1 MLETDAALVVAIA
14 LAGGVLIQC
23 LAQAVR
29 VPAIVLLLAAGV
41 GLGPDGLGWVRPG
54 ELGEGLFLLVD
65 FAVAGILFEGA
76 LNLDITR
83 LRREER
89 VIRRLITGGALVTLL
104 GGTLAARLW
113 MAWDWPV
120 AVLFGAL
127 VVVTGPTVVGPL
139 VRNLRLRPR
148 LQTILEAEGVF
159 IDPVGAFLA
168 VLVMQVTLA
177 TDATEAAVGMRDLAS
192 RLLTGSALGVVGGLA
207 MVGLLRLRA
216 FVHGLENVL
225 VLALVFLLFHL
236 GENALSQTGLLA
248 VTVAGVIVGNFETP
262 VEENL
267 REFKDQLTLLLIGV
281 VFILLAAD
289 VRLAEVMA
297 LGWPGVAV
305 LATLIVAIRPATIW
319 LATRGAGLTWRERG
333 FLAAIAPRGI
343 IAAAVASLMAA
354 TLDANGIPGGD
365 GVRALVF
372 VVIAGTVIAAGV
384 FAWPVSAALGLRLP
398 ARDRV
403 AILGAQGL
411 GLALGTALRDAGKTV
426 VFIDNDPRRC
436 HAAERDGFAVVYG
449 NALQDRTLRRA
460 RVELVGTVV
469 GATFNENLNSQF
481 VRYARQS
488 FRVPNGLVA
497 VSTLDRADVPE
508 HVTRHQSGV
517 LFDGAHDP
525 ARWDVRWRQGE
536 VAIRTFVFEPPD
548 EPPPDTGDRAPSVA
562 RQDGFAILTTER
574 KKTVAPRRLH
584 DRPKAGDRAAVAL
597 HVRSED
603 QALQQLEARG
613 WRPSP
618 AATPPRRTGTG

>member
-14 LAGGVLIQC
+14 LASGILIQC

-65 FAVAGILFEGA
+65 FAVAVILFEGA

-83 LRREER
+83 LRREEQ
-89 VIRRLITGGALVTLL
+89 VIRRLVTSGALVTLL

-113 MAWDWPV
+113 LAWDWPV

-148 LQTILEAEGVF
+148 LQTVLEAEGVF
-159 IDPVGAFLA
+159 IDPIGAFLA

-177 TDATEAAVGMRDLAS
+177 TNAAEAAAGMADLAS
-192 RLLTGSALGVVGGLA
+192 RLLTGAALGAVGGFV
-207 MVGLLRLRA
+207 MIGLLRLRS

-236 GENALSQTGLLA
+236 GEYALSQTGLLA

-289 VRLAEVMA
+289 VRLVEVMA
-297 LGWPGVAV
+297 LGWSGGAV
-305 LATLIVAIRPATIW
+305 LATLIIAVRPATIW

-333 FLAAIAPRGI
+333 FLAVIGPRGI

-365 GVRALVF
+365 AVRALVF
-372 VVIAGTVIAAGV
+372 VVIAGTVISAGV
-384 FAWPVSAALGLRLP
+384 LAWPVSAALGLRLP
-398 ARDRV
+398 ARDRI

-436 HAAERDGFAVVYG
+436 HAVEGEGFAVVYG
-449 NALQDRTLRRA
+449 NALQERTLRRA

-488 FRVPNGLVA
+488 FRVPQGLVA

-525 ARWDVRWRQGE
+525 VRWDVRWRQGE
-536 VAIRTFVFEPPD
+536 VAVRTFVFEPPE
-548 EPPPDTGDRAPSVA
+548 EPPSEGGDNAPSVT
-562 RQDGFAILTTER
+562 RQDGFVVLTTER
-574 KKTVAPRRLH
+574 KKSVTPRQLR
-584 DRPKAGDRAAVAL
+584 DRPKAGDRAAIAL

-603 QALQQLEARG
+603 QALERLAALG
-613 WRPSP
+613 WRPSST
-618 AATPPRRTGTG
+618 AEATPARA